1 MKILIFI
8 LNLLD
13 HLCLWIYILHL
24 NFLTYWTVLCRVCPN
39 NLLNFIGFH
48 CDILFFISSCVILN
62 PLSLASLNKVLL
74 LIFRFLKN
82 PLIVLY
88 ILYIDSYFINL
99 FPDHYF
105 FLFMFNCSWFWRPW
119 NELIKL
125 LESYLIFVYFSIC
138 AYNLLS

>member
-24 NFLTYWTVLCRVCPN
+24 NFLTYWNVLCRISPN

-48 CDILFFISSCVILN
+48 SDILFFISSCVILS
-62 PLSLASLNKVLL
+62 PLSLASLNKGL
-74 LIFRFLKN
+74 LITFRFSKK

-88 ILYIDSYFINL
+88 ILYIDCYFINL
-99 FPDHYF
+99 CPDHSF
-105 FLFMFNCSWFWRPW
+105 FLLNIFISVVLDF
-119 NELIKL
+119 ED
-125 LESYLIFVYFSIC
+125 LEMNSLSYLRVLWFFG
-138 AYNLLS
+138 LF

>member
-24 NFLTYWTVLCRVCPN
+24 NFLTYWNVLCRICPN

-48 CDILFFISSCVILN
+48 CDILFFISSCVILS
-62 PLSLASLNKVLL
+62 PLSLASLNKGLL
-74 LIFRFLKN
+74 IIFRFSKN

-88 ILYIDSYFINL
+88 ILYIDFYFLNL
-99 FPDHYF
+99 CPDHYF
-105 FLFMFNCSWFWRPW
+105 FLLNIFISVVLDF
-119 NELIKL
+119 ED
-125 LESYLIFVYFSIC
+125 LEMNSLSYLRVLWFFG
-138 AYNLLS
+138 LF